1 MKYQNIKYIGAEAS
15 VAFFE
20 TGRKEAHAY
29 IFPSDTEAG
38 AEAQIK
44 ALGEAAERLAADTG
58 LTPVFKRYLLSDPS
72 NQMRLLPEED
82 AAPAP

>member
-1 MKYQNIKYIGAEAS
+1 MKYQNIKYIGAEAT
-15 VAFFE
+15 VALFE

-29 IFPSDTEAG
+29 ILPSDTEAG

-44 ALGEAAERLAADTG
+44 AIAEAADRLAADTG

-72 NQMRLLPEED
+72 NQMRL
-82 AAPAP
+82 